1 LKANDGDQIVSYY
14 MHDSRIILGQTRENV
29 DDCKVDQ
36 KIAERLLESH
46 QKVLEK
52 YGIVTVRAKL

>member
-1 LKANDGDQIVSYY
+1 